1 MCMRKLGNLC
11 LLFCVGAFLTLT
23 TLACSSSKKTQTAQK
38 PSDRS
43 ESPSWVQQRPT
54 NSAYYVGVGVSS
66 KRGTGPEYAQIA
78 KRNALSDLTAEIKVS
93 VSSNSVFSQFE
104 NDNRFRQDFQDVVRL
119 KAKEDIQD
127 FEVVDSWE
135 NQEEFWI
142 YYRLSKSRYAELK
155 AAKIQKALNA
165 AKAYVMKAQ
174 VQEKEAQIQSALNNY
189 FQAFYEVESLL
200 DEDLRTEVDGKEVY
214 FGNFLVSEMRRLLQ
228 NVQLMPVA
236 EVQTSILW
244 GSVKAENQ
252 ARFVLLYKDKAVS
265 GMKVQFK
272 SDGVPLESSQATSD
286 QYGQLSAAFKSI
298 PANKSQFELKATLI
312 TPESDSRL
320 LNRILNGNNASS
332 NLTYKVR
339 KPKIFVTSEEKNLN
353 QSMSESILANNAKA
367 LIAEE
372 GFTVTAD
379 DSEADYRL
387 FIQANTSEGGSANG
401 FFTCYLNGRI
411 VMERRDGTEQFSYAL
426 TQIKGLK
433 LDFNAAGLQAYKET
447 VEHLKKKAVPAMVG
461 SF

>member
-1 MCMRKLGNLC
+1 M
-11 LLFCVGAFLTLT
+11 A
-23 TLACSSSKKTQTAQK
+23 
-38 PSDRS
+38 
-43 ESPSWVQQRPT
+43 
-54 NSAYYVGVGVSS
+54 
-66 KRGTGPEYAQIA
+66 
-78 KRNALSDLTAEIKVS
+78 
-93 VSSNSVFSQFE
+93 
-104 NDNRFRQDFQDVVRL
+104 
-119 KAKEDIQD
+119 DI
-127 FEVVDSWE
+127 
-135 NQEEFWI
+135 
-142 YYRLSKSRYAELK
+142 
-155 AAKIQKALNA
+155 
-165 AKAYVMKAQ
+165 
-174 VQEKEAQIQSALNNY
+174 
-189 FQAFYEVESLL
+189 
-200 DEDLRTEVDGKEVY
+200 
-214 FGNFLVSEMRRLLQ
+214 
-228 NVQLMPVA
+228 
-236 EVQTSILW
+236 
-244 GSVKAENQ
+244 
-252 ARFVLLYKDKAVS
+252 
-265 GMKVQFK
+265 
-272 SDGVPLESSQATSD
+272 
-286 QYGQLSAAFKSI
+286 KSI